1 MNQLSPNLS
10 TPPFIMDNQFSY
22 TDEELIARFQEG
34 DEQAYTELVN
44 RYRGKLMTFVYRFV
58 NDMEQAEDII
68 QDTMLKLYTHKHYYR
83 NIAKFSTWIY
93 TIAGNLAKTEL
104 RKRKHHKV
112 TNISQMGP
120 EDRDYELPSVAPETD
135 EVVQSEYIE
144 KKIQAAIQNLPLHF
158 RTVTILRDI
167 QELSYE
173 EISKIVEVPL
183 GTVKSRINRARLQL
197 QKELKDLK

>member
-10 TPPFIMDNQFSY
+10 TPPYIMDNQFRYS
-22 TDEELIARFQEG
+22 DEELIARFQEG

-44 RYRGKLMTFVYRFV
+44 RYRDKLMTFVYRFV

-104 RKRKHHKV
+104 RKRKNRKV

-197 QKELKDLK
+197 Q